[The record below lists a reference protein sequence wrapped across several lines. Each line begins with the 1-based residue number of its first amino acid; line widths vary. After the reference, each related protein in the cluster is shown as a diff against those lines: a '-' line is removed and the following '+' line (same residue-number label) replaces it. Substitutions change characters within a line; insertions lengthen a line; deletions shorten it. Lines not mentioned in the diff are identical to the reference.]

1 MARDTHT
8 LAVIALGGN
17 AIIQKGEKGEF
28 SEQFGNTERSMGPIV
43 DLMEK
48 GYNFILTHGNGPQ
61 VGAIMLQNDTAKD
74 KVPVAPLHV
83 ADAMTCGSMGY
94 MIEQSFQNEM
104 RRRGEW
110 HETVTIP
117 AQIVVDR
124 NDPAMTNP
132 TKPIGPFYTKE
143 EADALIKEKGW
154 VVKEDA
160 GRGYRRIV
168 PSPYPVHIVEKE
180 VIKHLL
186 DLGYIIITGGGGG
199 IPVYQE
205 NGGTLHGVDAV
216 IDKDLASMRIALEMK
231 AKLLIIITGVP
242 KVTINFGKPD
252 EKALDKITVSE
263 AKKYAEEG
271 HFPAGS
277 MGPKMKAAI
286 EFVEAD
292 PENRVVITDVDDVV
306 SAVEGTNGTTIVAG

>member
-1 MARDTHT
+1 MSRNTHT

-17 AIIQKGEKGEF
+17 AIIQKGERGEF
-28 SEQFGNTERSMGPIV
+28 SEQFANTQKSMGPIV

-61 VGAIMLQNDTAKD
+61 VGAIMLQADTAKE
-74 KVPVAPLHV
+74 KVPVAPLYV
-83 ADAMTCGSMGY
+83 ADAMTCGSMGF

-124 NDPAMTNP
+124 NDPAMQNP
-132 TKPIGPFYTKE
+132 TKPIGAFYTKA
-143 EADALIKEKGW
+143 EADRMIAEKGW

-205 NGGTLHGVDAV
+205 ADGTLHGVDAV
-216 IDKDLASMRIALEMK
+216 IDKDLASMRIAIEMN
-231 AKLLIIITGVP
+231 ANLLIIITGVP

-252 EKALDKITVSE
+252 EKAVDRMTVSE

-277 MGPKMKAAI
+277 MGPKMRAAI

-292 PENRVVITDVDDVV
+292 PKNRVVITDVDNVV
-306 SAVEGTNGTTIVAG
+306 PAVEGANGTTIVAG